1 MNEIIP
7 EIRIEGRE
15 VPFTRGAYTSTGG
28 LTAATLE
35 FTIPRTFGGFKKLW
49 NKEVTFYPN
58 SYDNKPLFRGYIKRI
73 KEDFNSVTLIAQ
85 DVIGYMVLG
94 GDSEKAKVSLTDREN
109 VDGLTIGNAIRKT
122 IKLANL
128 DIKIKTD
135 YIGDTTPLVSSSQ
148 PPIRGTM
155 GVLEII
161 KKLMGRAVDDSTSVP
176 RSNILKV
183 FDDGTNSQL
192 AIELEADL
200 DTTQIK
206 HVFTEFD
213 NINNLRI
220 VNKKTPTIVIVTG
233 DNVVG
238 KFEHES
244 AIDALDR
251 TYLEVTNDNLKSPAE
266 CRDFAQKIFR
276 ANLETQYEY
285 SISSAEGIYLME
297 NDVIRVETEDPRF
310 SGNYRVRGKKIAF
323 GSNSFTVGLNINKK
337 PPTLV
342 EFIAQQDN

>member
-1 MNEIIP
+1 VNEIIP

-15 VPFTRGAYTSTGG
+15 VPFSRGAYTSTGG

-35 FTIPRTFGGFKKLW
+35 FTLPRTFGGFKKLW

-58 SYDNKPLFRGYIKRI
+58 SYDNKPIFRGYIKRI
-73 KEDFNSVTLIAQ
+73 KEDFNTLTLYAQ

-109 VDGLTIGNAIRKT
+109 IDGLTIGNAIRKT

-128 DIKIKTD
+128 DEKIKTD

-148 PPIRGTM
+148 PPLRGTL

-161 KKLMGRAVDDSTSVP
+161 KKLIGRAVDDSGSIP
-176 RSNILKV
+176 LSNILKV

-192 AIELEADL
+192 AIELESDL
-200 DTTQIK
+200 DTAQVK

-213 NINNLRI
+213 NINGLRI
-220 VNKKTPTIVIVTG
+220 VNKKTPTIVIVSG

-244 AIDALDR
+244 AIAALDR
-251 TYLEVTNDNLKSPAE
+251 NYLEVTNDNLKSPAE
-266 CRDFAQKIFR
+266 CKDFAQKVFR

-285 SISSAEGIYLME
+285 SISSAEGIYLTE
-297 NDVIRVETEDPRF
+297 NDIIRVETEDPRF

>member
-161 KKLMGRAVDDSTSVP
+161 KKLMGRAVDDSISVP

-220 VNKKTPTIVIVTG
+220 VNKKTPTIVIVNG

-266 CRDFAQKIFR
+266 CREFAQKIFR

-285 SISSAEGIYLME
+285 SISSVEGIYLME

>member
-192 AIELEADL
+192 AIELETDL

-220 VNKKTPTIVIVTG
+220 VNKKTPTIVIVNG

-266 CRDFAQKIFR
+266 CREFAQKIFR

-285 SISSAEGIYLME
+285 SISSVEGIYLME

>member
-7 EIRIEGRE
+7 EVRIEGRE

-35 FTIPRTFGGFKKLW
+35 FTLPRTFGGFKKLW

-161 KKLMGRAVDDSTSVP
+161 KKLMVRAVDDSISVP

-183 FDDGTNSQL
+183 FDDGINSQL
-192 AIELEADL
+192 TIELESDL

-220 VNKKTPTIVIVTG
+220 VNKKTPTIVIVNG

-266 CRDFAQKIFR
+266 CREFAQKIFR

-285 SISSAEGIYLME
+285 SISSAKGIYLME

>member
-7 EIRIEGRE
+7 EVRIEGRE

-58 SYDNKPLFRGYIKRI
+58 SYDNKPIFRGYIKRI

-109 VDGLTIGNAIRKT
+109 VDGLTIGNAIRKI

-128 DIKIKTD
+128 DSKIKTD
-135 YIGDTTPLVSSSQ
+135 YIGDTAPLVSASQ
-148 PPIRGTM
+148 PPIRGTK
-155 GVLEII
+155 GLLEII
-161 KKLMGRAVDDSTSVP
+161 KLLMGRAVDDSGSVP

-183 FDDGTNSQL
+183 FDDGTNSQI
-192 AIELEADL
+192 AIELESDL
-200 DTTQIK
+200 DTTQVK

-213 NINNLRI
+213 NINDLRI
-220 VNKKTPTIVIVTG
+220 VNKKTPTIVIVSG
-233 DNVVG
+233 DKVVG

-244 AIDALDR
+244 AIAALDR
-251 TYLEVTNDNLKSPAE
+251 TYLEVKNDNLKSPAE
-266 CRDFAQKIFR
+266 CREFAQKIFR